1 MKADTSISAVPRKD
15 TKLGQHRMTNQ
26 STLEDR
32 VTRLEQRVD
41 RMNETLVT
49 KQDFDNAIKLIHD
62 RLNNLTMLV
71 VGIGFLNIVAVVTV
85 RLLS

>member
-1 MKADTSISAVPRKD
+1 
-15 TKLGQHRMTNQ
+15 MTNQ

-32 VTRLEQRVD
+32 GAHLEQRVD
-41 RMNETLVT
+41 RMNETLAT
-49 KQDFDNAIKLIHD
+49 KQDLDNAIKLIHD

-71 VGIGFLNIVAVVTV
+71 VGIGFLNIVAVVIV

>member
-1 MKADTSISAVPRKD
+1 
-15 TKLGQHRMTNQ
+15 MTNQ

-32 VTRLEQRVD
+32 AAHLEQRVD
-41 RMNETLVT
+41 RMNETLAT
-49 KQDFDNAIKLIHD
+49 KQDLDNAIKLIHD

-71 VGIGFLNIVAVVTV
+71 VGIGFLNIVAVVIV

>member
-1 MKADTSISAVPRKD
+1 
-15 TKLGQHRMTNQ
+15 MTNQ
-26 STLEDR
+26 STLQDR

-49 KQDFDNAIKLIHD
+49 TQDFDNAIKLIHD

>member
-1 MKADTSISAVPRKD
+1 MTDRDMLEA
-15 TKLGQHRMTNQ
+15 RMG
-26 STLEDR
+26 
-32 VTRLEQRVD
+32 RLEQRTD
-41 RMNETLVT
+41 RMSETIVT
-49 KQDFDNAIKLIHD
+49 KQDLGNAIKLVND

>member
-1 MKADTSISAVPRKD
+1 
-15 TKLGQHRMTNQ
+15 MTED
-26 STLEDR
+26 STLETR
-32 VTRLEQRVD
+32 VARLEDRVD
-41 RMNETLVT
+41 RMNETLAT
-49 KQDFDNAIKLIHD
+49 KEDIKLIHD

>member
-1 MKADTSISAVPRKD
+1 
-15 TKLGQHRMTNQ
+15 MTNQ

-32 VTRLEQRVD
+32 VTHLDQRVD
-41 RMNETLVT
+41 RMNEILAT
-49 KQDFDNAIKLIHD
+49 KEDIKLIHD

>member
-1 MKADTSISAVPRKD
+1 
-15 TKLGQHRMTNQ
+15 MTNQ

-41 RMNETLVT
+41 RMNETLAT
-49 KQDFDNAIKLIHD
+49 KEDIKLIHD

>member
-1 MKADTSISAVPRKD
+1 
-15 TKLGQHRMTNQ
+15 MTNQ

-32 VTRLEQRVD
+32 VIRLEQRVD

-49 KQDFDNAIKLIHD
+49 KRDFDNAIKLIHD

>member
-1 MKADTSISAVPRKD
+1 
-15 TKLGQHRMTNQ
+15 MTNQ

-32 VTRLEQRVD
+32 VAHLEQRVD
-41 RMNETLVT
+41 RMNETLAT
-49 KQDFDNAIKLIHD
+49 KQDLDNAITLIHD

-71 VGIGFLNIVAVVTV
+71 VGIGFLNIVAVVIV

>member
-1 MKADTSISAVPRKD
+1 MTEDSA
-15 TKLGQHRMTNQ
+15 
-26 STLEDR
+26 LETR
-32 VTRLEQRVD
+32 VTRLEDRVD
-41 RMNETLVT
+41 RMNETLAT
-49 KQDFDNAIKLIHD
+49 KEDIKLIHD

>member
-1 MKADTSISAVPRKD
+1 
-15 TKLGQHRMTNQ
+15 MTNQ

>member
-1 MKADTSISAVPRKD
+1 
-15 TKLGQHRMTNQ
+15 MTNQ

-32 VTRLEQRVD
+32 VTHLEQRVD
-41 RMNETLVT
+41 RMNETLAT
-49 KQDFDNAIKLIHD
+49 KQDLDNAIKLIHD

-71 VGIGFLNIVAVVTV
+71 VGIGFLNIVAVVIV

>member
-1 MKADTSISAVPRKD
+1 MTDYDMLEA
-15 TKLGQHRMTNQ
+15 RMG
-26 STLEDR
+26 
-32 VTRLEQRVD
+32 RLEQRTD
-41 RMNETLVT
+41 RMTETLAT
-49 KQDFDNAIKLIHD
+49 KEDIKLLHD

>member
-1 MKADTSISAVPRKD
+1 
-15 TKLGQHRMTNQ
+15 MTNQ

-32 VTRLEQRVD
+32 VAHLEQRVD
-41 RMNETLVT
+41 RMNETLAT
-49 KQDFDNAIKLIHD
+49 KQDLDNAIKLIHD

-71 VGIGFLNIVAVVTV
+71 VGIGFLNIVAVVIV

>member
-1 MKADTSISAVPRKD
+1 
-15 TKLGQHRMTNQ
+15 MTNQ
-26 STLEDR
+26 STLQDR

-41 RMNETLVT
+41 RMNETLFT

>member
-1 MKADTSISAVPRKD
+1 
-15 TKLGQHRMTNQ
+15 MTNQ

-32 VTRLEQRVD
+32 VIRLEQRVD

>member
-1 MKADTSISAVPRKD
+1 
-15 TKLGQHRMTNQ
+15 MTED
-26 STLEDR
+26 STLETR
-32 VTRLEQRVD
+32 VTRLEDRVD
-41 RMNETLVT
+41 RMNESLAT
-49 KQDFDNAIKLIHD
+49 KEDIKLIHD